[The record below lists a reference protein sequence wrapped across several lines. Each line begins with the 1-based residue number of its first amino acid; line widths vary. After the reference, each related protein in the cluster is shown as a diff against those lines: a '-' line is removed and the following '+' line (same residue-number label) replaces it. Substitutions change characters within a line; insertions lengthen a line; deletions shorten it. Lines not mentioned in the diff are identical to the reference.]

1 MADGL
6 LTFMAIWG
14 YASLWSSDP
23 LAGAETYHS
32 KRQCLGVR
40 ETWESPATGWLA
52 EGPWQVH
59 RGQWGEIDQQDAD
72 GVGRKYRIASGQ
84 ISQIKRPVELD
95 SVDHI
100 VLQGWFQDPGEPT
113 FSTLGLADRHA
124 TIVTMGT
131 TGKRTYRIEYS
142 SDPDG
147 GSGMQE
153 LDTSVE
159 IEAGWHF
166 LRLDLVPGS
175 GSDLLRA
182 VGSMADKPHKVKV
195 LLLLWTICVLVSSRL
210 RDFA

>member
-1 MADGL
+1 MNRDNLRRLVADES
-6 LTFMAIWG
+6 LTFMAIWV
-14 YASLWSSDP
+14 YASLWSSNP
-23 LAGAETYHS
+23 LAGAETNVS

-40 ETWESPATGWLA
+40 ETWESSATGWLA

-59 RGQWGEIDQQDAD
+59 QGQWEEIDQKDAD

-100 VLQGWFQDPGEPT
+100 VLQGWFQDPGAPT
-113 FSTLGLADRHA
+113 FSTLGLATKGLDRHA

-166 LRLDLVPGS
+166 LRLDRVPGS

-182 VGSMADKPHKVKV
+182 VGSMAD
-195 LLLLWTICVLVSSRL
+195 
-210 RDFA
+210 